1 MSIYTDTL
9 ESLRLSGNLRS
20 LPAPSGR
27 DVIDLSSNDYL
38 GIGSCAEMLDRFYS
52 NENNR
57 HIALT
62 SSASRLLAADQEQYA
77 RLESLLEDLYG
88 RPALIFNSGYHANTG
103 LLSALASEKGTLIVA
118 DKLVHASMIDGI
130 VLSRAPFKRFAHA
143 DYDRLE
149 QILQR
154 EHNSYDRIIVAV
166 ESIYSMDGDHAD
178 IDRLIELK
186 LRYPRVMLYVDEAHA
201 FGVSGPKGLG
211 LCMASEHSDKVDVIV
226 GTLGKAA
233 ASMGA
238 FCITTPELRQYA
250 LNRSRSFIFST
261 ALPPLNC
268 AWSRFVIEHMTS
280 MDNQRRHL
288 HSLGTDLFKALA
300 GLELTTGKE
309 PSHIQP
315 IVVGDAKK
323 AIDLSAKLLN
333 EGFKVLPIRTPTV
346 PAGTER
352 LRISLSAALDR
363 EDMIRFAN
371 ALQSSL

>member
-1 MSIYTDTL
+1 MSVYTDTL
-9 ESLRLSGNLRS
+9 QSLRMSGNLRS
-20 LPAPSGR
+20 LPSPTGEG
-27 DVIDLSSNDYL
+27 VIDLSSNDYL
-38 GIGSCAEMLDRFYS
+38 GIGSCSEMLDRFYS
-52 NENNR
+52 DETNR
-57 HIALT
+57 RIALT
-62 SSASRLLAADQEQYA
+62 SSASRLLAADQEQYTL
-77 RLESLLEDLYG
+77 LESLLEKLYG

-103 LLSALASEKGTLIVA
+103 MLSALASEKGTMIVA
-118 DKLVHASMIDGI
+118 DKLIHASMIDGI

-154 EHNSYDRIIVAV
+154 EHDSYDRIIVAV

-186 LRYPRVMLYVDEAHA
+186 RRYPKVILYVDEAHA
-201 FGVSGPKGLG
+201 FGASGPKGLG
-211 LCMASEHSDKVDVIV
+211 LCVASGHAEDVDVIV

-238 FCITTPELRQYA
+238 FCITSPELRQYA

-268 AWSRFVIEHMTS
+268 AWSRFVIEQMTT
-280 MDNQRRHL
+280 MDCRRAHL
-288 HSLGTDLFKALA
+288 HRLATDLYTSLY
-300 GLELTTGKE
+300 GLNPTTGKE

-315 IVVGDAKK
+315 IIVGDARK
-323 AIDLSAKLLN
+323 ALELSAKLLN

-352 LRISLSAALDR
+352 LRISLSAALSS
-363 EDMIRFAN
+363 EDVARFAN
-371 ALQSSL
+371 TLLSSL